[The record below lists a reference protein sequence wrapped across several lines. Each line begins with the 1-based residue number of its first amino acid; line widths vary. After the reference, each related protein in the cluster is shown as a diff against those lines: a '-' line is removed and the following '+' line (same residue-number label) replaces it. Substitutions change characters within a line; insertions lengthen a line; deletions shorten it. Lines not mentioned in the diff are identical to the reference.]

1 MPKAKAK
8 AIDMSS
14 IFGEIDKQEEEAKVK
29 TQGSSD
35 PRILKFDKTK
45 TVYFRLFPDL
55 SNDKRP
61 MRSLNY
67 GVFNWESF
75 SSGRSIYGGIDT
87 RQFDGKPHFFET
99 KRNELF
105 NTKNDDMKKKAIAL
119 FPNEKAL
126 VNIFVI
132 SDSAEEENDGK
143 DMIMRYGA
151 KPVREAAPNSGSPFI
166 KFMAEILSDPE
177 NDIGSEELFSLSE
190 DGVTIKVV
198 FTAGS
203 DGNFPTYKYS
213 YYQKPIKGFA
223 GIGKNVNSP
232 ECFEAYKTRPAD
244 LRSVI
249 EEQIERE
256 SDKFTPKF
264 LADLFNSEI
273 LCVSTRD
280 SSEASNLSTQD
291 LGLDS
296 SDDEDDE
303 DDVIPMGDAPTKS
316 KDEDLDLDFDLDDIN
331 LDED

>member
-132 SDSAEEENDGK
+132 SDSAEEENHGN

-151 KPVREAAPNSGSPFI
+151 KHVSEAAPN
-166 KFMAEILSDPE
+166 
-177 NDIGSEELFSLSE
+177 
-190 DGVTIKVV
+190 
-198 FTAGS
+198 
-203 DGNFPTYKYS
+203 
-213 YYQKPIKGFA
+213 
-223 GIGKNVNSP
+223 
-232 ECFEAYKTRPAD
+232 
-244 LRSVI
+244 
-249 EEQIERE
+249 
-256 SDKFTPKF
+256 
-264 LADLFNSEI
+264 
-273 LCVSTRD
+273 
-280 SSEASNLSTQD
+280 
-291 LGLDS
+291 
-296 SDDEDDE
+296 
-303 DDVIPMGDAPTKS
+303 
-316 KDEDLDLDFDLDDIN
+316 
-331 LDED
+331 